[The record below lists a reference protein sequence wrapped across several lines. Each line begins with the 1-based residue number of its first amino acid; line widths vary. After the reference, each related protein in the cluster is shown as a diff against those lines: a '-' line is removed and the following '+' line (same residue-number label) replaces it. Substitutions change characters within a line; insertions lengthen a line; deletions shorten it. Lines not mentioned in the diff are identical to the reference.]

1 MLLPKRE
8 SYDKIKKIE
17 TDAGG
22 APRTGAPGG
31 TMKKP
36 FLEYFVKYKPEVTEW
51 AILQKMRDYS
61 VRAERESRSIELTI
75 ELEDT
80 VKEEA
85 LIDLGAAIKRAY
97 ELNFVAVI
105 VHYPP
110 ESFSERSVRDVM
122 RMAELTGFLPRGF
135 FDEPEISVSRSEDA
149 NAYDVAIRLPYTG
162 KAVSLLRSLNAE
174 EALAAALS
182 ERFGSLF
189 TVSLLPDEE
198 LAREKG
204 KEAETELLSRLG
216 ALSFEEQAAYDASR
230 AASTEEKAEDPAPR
244 LKRYPTV
251 YAAAAAPLILAK
263 KKKRDAA
270 AAAEVAAAPDLS
282 LFSEGE
288 EEERPEAVN
297 APEDAPAAPAGESAP
312 EDAPAAPVF
321 TYHGESRSVRLEG
334 SLLRTRFRT
343 YDLSAPE
350 LIYGGEFTLSDPLP
364 IALLEGRTQNVCFA
378 GEAFWTERREP
389 RKGKKFD
396 SITVGV
402 TDSEASVYL
411 KFTVPTGEETPLT
424 EIAPGTPVA
433 VTGYCSK
440 DDYTGEY
447 FVKPHAVV
455 KIASLGRRDTA
466 EKKRVELH
474 LHTQMSQM
482 DALIEPKKLI
492 KTLKSWGHTAVAVTD
507 HGTAQSFPDLML
519 ASEKTEGIKVLYGM
533 EAYFVDDTES
543 AVHGDA
549 EAMLD
554 GEFVV
559 FDTETTG
566 LSPIT
571 CALTEIGAVL
581 ISGGKVVDR
590 FSTYVDP
597 EMPIPAE
604 ITSLTGISDE
614 TVAGAPKAPE
624 ALERFFAFAGDR
636 ILVAHN
642 ANFDI
647 SFLRAVCDRARRK
660 FPYTYLDTLA
670 FSRYLNPELKN
681 HKQERLAEYYGL
693 GRYEAHRAHED
704 AEMLAKIFLKM
715 IEKVSKEGVRDIGG
729 LKRAMA
735 DKTDPARLRTYHMTI
750 LVQDQAGLKNL
761 YKLISKSYLDYFYRK
776 PKIPKSVLEQYREGL
791 LIGSACE
798 QGEVYRAVFGGRDA
812 EEIDRIVSF
821 YDYLEIMPL
830 SNNAFLVEEGKLP
843 GEEALREINR
853 RICAAGERNG
863 KPVCATGDA
872 HFLEPDDEIYRKLL
886 LASMEYDDCDRDTR
900 LYLRTTDEMLE
911 EFSYLGA
918 EKAYEVVVE
927 NTNLIADRIEPIRP
941 IPEGTYTPSMEGAEE
956 ELKKMCWDRAAA
968 MYEHNGEI
976 PEIVRTRL
984 DRELTSVIKHGFAVL
999 YIIAQRLVSYS
1010 ESLGYLV
1017 GSRGSVGSSFVATM
1031 AGISEVNPL
1040 PPHYYCPKCRWSEF
1054 YTDGSVGS
1062 GFDLPDRACPVCGA
1076 PLWGDGHDIP
1086 FETFLGFKGDKSPD
1100 IDLNFSGDVQGKV
1113 HKYTETLF
1121 GEENVFRAGTIGTL
1135 AEKTAYGY
1143 AKKYAELKRVELT
1156 EAENQRLVCGCVG
1169 VKKTTGQHPG
1179 GIIVVPKEYE
1189 IYDFTP
1195 VQHPADDP
1203 TSSIVTT
1210 HFQFSYLHD
1219 TILKL
1224 DELGHDIPT
1233 KYKKLEE
1240 YTGTSVLDVPMND
1253 PKVYELFLSSEPLG
1267 ISPKAMDNCSL
1278 GTLGLPE
1285 MGTRLV
1291 ISVLEESKPK
1301 NFADLLQ
1308 ISGLTHGT
1316 GVWNGNAQDLIR
1328 EGTCTI
1334 SDVIGTRDGI
1344 MLYLIRYGLDNSSAF
1359 KIMETVR
1366 KNKKGA
1372 PIPDEMVENM
1382 RSHGVPEWYIDSCR
1396 KIRYMFPKAHA
1407 AAYVIS
1413 ALRLAWYKI
1422 YYPREFYAAFFTVAP
1437 GGFDSSIVLGGLPA
1451 INAYIREVDEK
1462 SKKGAKEKASQKE
1475 KELQGTLYLVRE
1487 AILRGI
1493 RFLPVD
1499 LYRSDASAFL
1509 VEEEGI
1515 RLPFSTMSGLGERA
1529 AQMIVEARADGEFL
1543 SREELRIRANLNKSV
1558 VEVLAAGGVLDALTE
1573 TNQLSFF

>member
-1 MLLPKRE
+1 
-8 SYDKIKKIE
+8 
-17 TDAGG
+17 
-22 APRTGAPGG
+22 
-31 TMKKP
+31 MKKP
-36 FLEYFVKYKPEVTEW
+36 FLEYFVKYKPEITEW
-51 AILQKMRDYS
+51 AILQKMKDYS
-61 VRAERESRSIELTI
+61 VRAERESRAIELTVD
-75 ELEDT
+75 LEDA

-85 LIDLGAAIKRAY
+85 LISLGAAIKSAY
-97 ELNFVAVI
+97 DLNFVSVI
-105 VHYPP
+105 VRYPP
-110 ESFSERSVRDVM
+110 ESFSERSVRDVI
-122 RMAELTGFLPRGF
+122 RMAELTGFLLRGF
-135 FDEPEISVSRSEDA
+135 FDEPEITVSRAEDA
-149 NAYDVAIRLPYTG
+149 DAREVAVRLPYTE
-162 KAVSLLRSLNAE
+162 KAVSLVRALNAE
-174 EALAAALS
+174 EALSAALS

-189 TVSLLPDEE
+189 SVSILADEA
-198 LAREKG
+198 LASRKG
-204 KEAETELLSRLG
+204 KEAETALLARLG
-216 ALSFEEQAAYDASR
+216 ALSCEEQAAYDASR
-230 AASTEEKAEDPAPR
+230 AAPPPAGEEGDPAPR
-244 LKRYPTV
+244 LKRYSTV
-251 YAAAAAPLILAK
+251 YAAAAAPLFLEK
-263 KKKRDAA
+263 KKKRAA
-270 AAAEVAAAPDLS
+270 AAAEVSASPGLS
-282 LFSEGE
+282 FLTEGGDG
-288 EEERPEAVN
+288 
-297 APEDAPAAPAGESAP
+297 EDAPAPEPEETEEKTSAPAGETPREA
-312 EDAPAAPVF
+312 ETPAASAFV
-321 TYHGESRSVRLEG
+321 YRGESRSVRLDG
-334 SLLRTRFRT
+334 SQLFARFRT

-350 LIYGGEFTLSDPLP
+350 LIYGETFSFTDPLP
-364 IALLEGRTQNVCFA
+364 IAALEGRTQNVCFA

-424 EIAPGTPVA
+424 EIVPGTPVA
-433 VTGYCSK
+433 VTGFCSK

-447 FVKPHAVV
+447 FVKPRAVA
-455 KIASLGRRDTA
+455 KIGRIGRKDTA

-482 DALIEPKKLI
+482 DALIEPKKLV
-492 KTLKSWGHTAVAVTD
+492 KTLQSWGHTAVAVTD
-507 HGTAQSFPDLML
+507 HGTVQAYPDLMI
-519 ASEKTEGIKVLYGM
+519 ASEKAGGPKILYGM

-543 AVHGDA
+543 AAHGDA
-549 EAMLD
+549 DAVLD

-581 ISGGKVVDR
+581 ISGGEVVDR

-604 ITSLTGISDE
+604 ITALTGISDE
-614 TVAGAPKAPE
+614 TVKGAPKAPE

-647 SFLRAVCDRARRK
+647 SFLRAVCDRERRK

-670 FSRYLNPELKN
+670 LSRYLNPELKR
-681 HKQERLAEYYGL
+681 HSQERLAEYYGL

-704 AEMLAKIFLKM
+704 AEMLSKIFLKM
-715 IEKVSKEGVRDIGG
+715 IEKVSKEGVRDVEG

-735 DKTDPARLRTYHMTI
+735 DKTDPARLRTYHMT
-750 LVQDQAGLKNL
+750 LLAENQAGLKNL

-791 LIGSACE
+791 LVGSACE
-798 QGEVYRAVFGGRDA
+798 EGEVYRAVFGGRDA

-843 GEEALREINR
+843 DEEALREINR
-853 RICAAGERNG
+853 RICAAGERCG

-886 LASMEYDDCDRDTR
+886 LASMEYEDCDRDTG
-900 LYLRTTDEMLE
+900 LYLKTTDEMLA
-911 EFSYLGA
+911 EFSYLGE

-927 NTNLIADRIEPIRP
+927 NTNRIADRIEAIRP
-941 IPEGTYTPSMEGAEE
+941 IPKGTYTPSMEGAEE
-956 ELKKMCWDRAAA
+956 ELKKMCWDRAAS
-968 MYEHNGEI
+968 MYGHEGEI
-976 PEIVRTRL
+976 PEIVSTRL
-984 DRELTSVIKHGFAVL
+984 ERELSSIIRHGFAVL

-1062 GFDLPDRACPVCGA
+1062 GFDLPDRTCPVCGA
-1076 PLWGDGHDIP
+1076 PLRGDGHDIP

-1121 GEENVFRAGTIGTL
+1121 GAENVFRAGTIGTL

-1143 AKKYAELKRVELT
+1143 AKKYAEFKRVELT

-1179 GIIVVPKEYE
+1179 GIVVVPKEYE

-1224 DELGHDIPT
+1224 DELGHDIPS

-1291 ISVLEESKPK
+1291 ISVLEEAKPK

-1308 ISGLTHGT
+1308 VSGLTHGT

-1366 KNKKGA
+1366 KNKAGA

-1437 GGFDSSIVLGGLPA
+1437 GGFDSAIVLGGMSA

-1462 SKKGAKEKASQKE
+1462 SKKGSKEKASQKE
-1475 KELQGTLYLVRE
+1475 KDLQGTLYLVRE

-1558 VEVLAAGGVLDALTE
+1558 VEVLAAAGVLDTLTE